1 MSRSSVKQALVW
13 KSSYFLYNFV
23 ANWKATISFFY
34 DLAKHDTFKLDEIF
48 GLVCLPSCR
57 VPLKQLI
64 KVNISQ
70 NASQRDS
77 KLREYHYCS
86 TNVRHVWAP
95 SWATVSHYARYICA
109 CVESRGLATCRSLR
123 KFRAHCNKFQ

>member
-1 MSRSSVKQALVW
+1 MSRSSVKQALVE
-13 KSSYFLYNFV
+13 
-23 ANWKATISFFY
+23 KAHIFYTILLQNEKQQSHLFY

-70 NASQRDS
+70 NASQHDS

-86 TNVRHVWAP
+86 TNVCHV
-95 SWATVSHYARYICA
+95 
-109 CVESRGLATCRSLR
+109 
-123 KFRAHCNKFQ
+123 